1 MASKKDKDKECARK
15 EDDSNP
21 RRRQYAF
28 DDIAALNKGATP
40 DMATKDDFVLAYKTS
55 SNKLQYICD
64 KKDLLLPWAQILT
77 ARLKAAGR
85 LGSIL
90 ETETIPNVES
100 TVPSASRSD
109 LTYLTESVEES
120 GLEVS
125 DAAPQISAI
134 DYNIDVLEK
143 QKHMPSI
150 LKKYETDK
158 AKQTHITDKTMSA
171 LREASLESK
180 FGIETASCSRD
191 TVDEG
196 ENSRSVIAKYDEVRA
211 FESDI
216 QIRAAKV
223 DTKKIKFTVAESS
236 HSPYTSAFAADEI
249 EKKESGR
256 PPLVYDPNSMEDDD
270 PDFANV
276 PRSASAIAEKL
287 EEEEEEEKKKQEK
300 KESTTSELEPFDKPK
315 DLHHHEH
322 DLEDHA
328 KTKGLVTDTVTIR
341 WGKNEMVDYR
351 VSTRGPTS

>member
-28 DDIAALNKGATP
+28 DDIAALNKDATP

-55 SNKLQYICD
+55 SNKVRYICD

-109 LTYLTESVEES
+109 LTYLTEESVEES

-134 DYNIDVLEK
+134 DLEK

-150 LKKYETDK
+150 LKKYETDI

-171 LREASLESK
+171 LREASRESK

-196 ENSRSVIAKYDEVRA
+196 ENSRSVITKHDEVRT

-216 QIRAAKV
+216 QIRAAEV
-223 DTKKIKFTVAESS
+223 DTKKIKFAVAEST
-236 HSPYTSAFAADEI
+236 HSRYTSVFAADEI
-249 EKKESGR
+249 ETTGGR
-256 PPLVYDPNSMEDDD
+256 LPPVYDRTSMDVDD
-270 PDFANV
+270 PDFGNV

-287 EEEEEEEKKKQEK
+287 EEEEEEEEKKKER
-300 KESTTSELEPFDKPK
+300 EPTAELELFDKPK
-315 DLHHHEH
+315 DLHHQEH

-341 WGKNEMVDYR
+341 WEKNEMVDYR